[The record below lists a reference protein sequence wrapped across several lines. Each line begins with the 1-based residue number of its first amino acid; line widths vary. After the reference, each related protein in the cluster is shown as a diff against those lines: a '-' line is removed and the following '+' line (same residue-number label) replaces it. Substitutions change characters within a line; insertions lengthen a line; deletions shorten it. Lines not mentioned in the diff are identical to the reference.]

1 MIFARVFLVVAVVI
15 WGWTFIATKVCLRY
29 LSPAELLSLRFQIA
43 LPVLLAMILARGT
56 RLSLRRDAGRTLLGS
71 ALITLHFLVQITGLR
86 YTSATHTSWII
97 AVTPLVIAL
106 LARTLLGERIGWAT
120 ASGMGVATLGI
131 LLLVSGGRPSALTAP
146 SSVGDWL
153 VLASAHTWALYTIAT
168 RDLARR
174 QDSLAVTFLI
184 LLPATV
190 VSVPAM
196 AVEFDWSR
204 LARLPLEAVMALL
217 FLGVL
222 GMALAQW
229 FWQEGIARAGAARAG
244 IFLYLEPVATMALAV
259 PYLGERPSAATLA
272 GGLLVLGGVWLA
284 QRRRNAGGGGGAPAG
299 GQGGLTLDAR
309 RALLRRSQSAGWT
322 SAQAS
327 SDRSSALRTEIEF
340 TSSRSSSIR
349 PTT

>member
-204 LARLPLEAVMALL
+204 LARLPLEAVITL
-217 FLGVL
+217 
-222 GMALAQW
+222 Q
-229 FWQEGIARAGAARAG
+229 Q
-244 IFLYLEPVATMALAV
+244 
-259 PYLGERPSAATLA
+259 RP
-272 GGLLVLGGVWLA
+272 
-284 QRRRNAGGGGGAPAG
+284 
-299 GQGGLTLDAR
+299 
-309 RALLRRSQSAGWT
+309 
-322 SAQAS
+322 
-327 SDRSSALRTEIEF
+327 
-340 TSSRSSSIR
+340 
-349 PTT
+349 